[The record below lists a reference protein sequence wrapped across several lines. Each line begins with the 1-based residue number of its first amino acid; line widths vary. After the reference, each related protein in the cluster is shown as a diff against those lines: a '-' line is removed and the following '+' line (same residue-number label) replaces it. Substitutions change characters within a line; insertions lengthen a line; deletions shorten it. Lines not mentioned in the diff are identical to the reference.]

1 MATPLAQAQ
10 TEIPPVTAD
19 KPDSTDN
26 TLAANGQAE
35 DGASPAVPVK
45 RPVELDQYSEKNN
58 NKAKPDANWRQIQIA
73 AFQDQD
79 KADTAAALLSQKHKA
94 RLNGHILSAT
104 IIQKADGGQFWRVM
118 SEAMPAAEANAICD
132 ALKKAGQDCFAE
144 NTRGT
149 IMSDALTDTEFQQS
163 AETDKEAEQLS
174 LFVNLDGFEG
184 PIDLLLSLAREQK
197 VDLGKIAILPLA
209 EQYLAYIASA
219 KKLNLEVAA
228 DYLVMAAWLAFLK
241 SRLLLPDPEPEQAE
255 DVIDM
260 TDALRFQ
267 LVRLEAMQT
276 ASKKL
281 ASLPILGRQR
291 LVRGQPEEFEGRVAI
306 VWQARLFD
314 LIQAYGDIRSAEEAQ
329 MLTIAATRLY
339 SVQEAAARLSRLL
352 PKTPGWTQLEHF
364 LPPELKD
371 PLDRRSAMASHFVAS
386 LELAKDGR
394 ITLRQSGNYTPL
406 YLSMKEQA

>member
-1 MATPLAQAQ
+1 MATPLAQEQ
-10 TEIPPVTAD
+10 TEIPPVTAN
-19 KPDSTDN
+19 KPDSTDS
-26 TLAANGQAE
+26 TPAVNGQAE
-35 DGASPAVPVK
+35 DKASPAVPVK
-45 RPVELDQYSEKNN
+45 RPVELTNIQNKNN
-58 NKAKPDANWRQIQIA
+58 NKAKLDANWRQIQIA
-73 AFQDQD
+73 AFQEQD
-79 KADTAAALLSQKHKA
+79 KADTAAALLSQKHKT

-132 ALKKAGQDCFAE
+132 ALKKPGRIVSAE

-149 IMSDALTDTEFQQS
+149 VMSDALTDTEFQQS

-197 VDLGKIAILPLA
+197 VDLAKSLSCRWPSNIWPILLR
-209 EQYLAYIASA
+209 Q
-219 KKLNLEVAA
+219 KLNLEVAA

-241 SRLLLPDPEPEQAE
+241 SRLLLPDPEPEQAD

-267 LVRLEAMQT
+267 LVRLEAMQN

-281 ASLPILGRQR
+281 ASLQILGRQR

-314 LIQAYGDIRSAEEAQ
+314 LIKAYGDIRSAEEAQ

-386 LELAKDGR
+386 LELAKDGQ
-394 ITLRQSGNYTPL
+394 ITCGNLEIIPRFT
-406 YLSMKEQA
+406 

>member
-1 MATPLAQAQ
+1 M
-10 TEIPPVTAD
+10 
-19 KPDSTDN
+19 
-26 TLAANGQAE
+26 
-35 DGASPAVPVK
+35 
-45 RPVELDQYSEKNN
+45 
-58 NKAKPDANWRQIQIA
+58 
-73 AFQDQD
+73 
-79 KADTAAALLSQKHKA
+79 
-94 RLNGHILSAT
+94 
-104 IIQKADGGQFWRVM
+104 M
-118 SEAMPAAEANAICD
+118 SED
-132 ALKKAGQDCFAE
+132 V
-144 NTRGT
+144 
-149 IMSDALTDTEFQQS
+149 TDTEFEQG
-163 AETDKEAEQLS
+163 AGAGEPAEQLS

-209 EQYLAYIASA
+209 EQYLSYIASTR
-219 KKLNLEVAA
+219 KLNLEVAA

-241 SRLLLPDPEPEQAE
+241 SRLLLPDPEPEQA
-255 DVIDM
+255 DDAIDM

-267 LVRLEAMQT
+267 LVRLEAMQS
-276 ASKKL
+276 AAKRLSRL
-281 ASLPILGRQR
+281 LILGKNR
-291 LVRGQPEEFEGRVAI
+291 LVRGQPEEFEGRVSI

-339 SVQEAAARLSRLL
+339 SVQEAAARLGRLL

-371 PLDRRSAMASHFVAS
+371 PMDRRSAMASHFVAS

-406 YLSMKEQA
+406 YLRMKEQA

>member
-1 MATPLAQAQ
+1 
-10 TEIPPVTAD
+10 
-19 KPDSTDN
+19 
-26 TLAANGQAE
+26 
-35 DGASPAVPVK
+35 
-45 RPVELDQYSEKNN
+45 
-58 NKAKPDANWRQIQIA
+58 
-73 AFQDQD
+73 
-79 KADTAAALLSQKHKA
+79 
-94 RLNGHILSAT
+94 
-104 IIQKADGGQFWRVM
+104 
-118 SEAMPAAEANAICD
+118 
-132 ALKKAGQDCFAE
+132 
-144 NTRGT
+144 
-149 IMSDALTDTEFQQS
+149 MSDVLTDTEFQQS
-163 AETDKEAEQLS
+163 AETKKPAEQLS

-184 PIDLLLSLAREQK
+184 PIDLLLTLAREQK

-241 SRLLLPDPEPEQAE
+241 SRLLLPDPEPEQAD

-276 ASKKL
+276 ASKRL

-291 LVRGQPEEFEGRVAI
+291 LVRGQPEAFEGRVSI

-386 LELAKDGR
+386 LELAKDGQ

-406 YLSMKEQA
+406 YLRMKEQA

>member
-1 MATPLAQAQ
+1 
-10 TEIPPVTAD
+10 
-19 KPDSTDN
+19 
-26 TLAANGQAE
+26 
-35 DGASPAVPVK
+35 
-45 RPVELDQYSEKNN
+45 
-58 NKAKPDANWRQIQIA
+58 
-73 AFQDQD
+73 
-79 KADTAAALLSQKHKA
+79 
-94 RLNGHILSAT
+94 
-104 IIQKADGGQFWRVM
+104 
-118 SEAMPAAEANAICD
+118 
-132 ALKKAGQDCFAE
+132 
-144 NTRGT
+144 
-149 IMSDALTDTEFQQS
+149 MSDALTDTEFQQS
-163 AETDKEAEQLS
+163 AETEKEAEQLS

-197 VDLGKIAILPLA
+197 VDLSKIAIQPLA
-209 EQYLAYIASA
+209 EQYLAYISSV

-241 SRLLLPDPEPEQAE
+241 SRLLLPDPEPEQAD

-281 ASLPILGRQR
+281 ASLHILGRQR

-314 LIQAYGDIRSAEEAQ
+314 LIKAYGDIRSAEEAQ
-329 MLTIAATRLY
+329 MLTIATTPLY
-339 SVQEAAARLSRLL
+339 SVQEAAVRLSRLL

-406 YLSMKEQA
+406 YLRMKEQLR

>member
-1 MATPLAQAQ
+1 MA
-10 TEIPPVTAD
+10 
-19 KPDSTDN
+19 
-26 TLAANGQAE
+26 
-35 DGASPAVPVK
+35 
-45 RPVELDQYSEKNN
+45 
-58 NKAKPDANWRQIQIA
+58 
-73 AFQDQD
+73 
-79 KADTAAALLSQKHKA
+79 
-94 RLNGHILSAT
+94 
-104 IIQKADGGQFWRVM
+104 
-118 SEAMPAAEANAICD
+118 
-132 ALKKAGQDCFAE
+132 
-144 NTRGT
+144 
-149 IMSDALTDTEFQQS
+149 DALTDIEFQQS
-163 AETDKEAEQLS
+163 AKTEEGEQLS

-197 VDLGKIAILPLA
+197 VDLSKIAILPLA

-219 KKLNLEVAA
+219 KMLNLEVAA

-260 TDALRFQ
+260 SDALRFQ

-276 ASKKL
+276 ASKRM
-281 ASLPILGRQR
+281 ASLPILGRLR
-291 LVRGQPEEFEGRVAI
+291 LVRGQPEAFEGHVVAI

-314 LIQAYGDIRSAEEAQ
+314 LVQAYGDIRSAEDVQ

-386 LELAKDGR
+386 LELAKDGQ

-406 YLSMKEQA
+406 YLRIKEQA